1 MASWQGYTA
10 APKKTPTSIV
20 FVRQVQNQSC
30 EWFKPANGKCPPP
43 PHYYGFGVI
52 DRPARLQFS
61 GRPSCFQGESPV
73 VFRSAQMFSTVKGAS

>member
-52 DRPARLQFS
+52 DRPARSFL
-61 GRPSCFQGESPV
+61 GDRPAFRASPPLSSEVPKCFPQ
-73 VFRSAQMFSTVKGAS
+73 